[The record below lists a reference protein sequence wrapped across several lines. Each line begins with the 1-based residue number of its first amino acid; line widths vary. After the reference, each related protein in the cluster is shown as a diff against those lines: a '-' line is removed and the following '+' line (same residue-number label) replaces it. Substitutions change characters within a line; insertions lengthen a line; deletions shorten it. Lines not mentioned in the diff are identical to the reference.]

1 MTFPVLWQGS
11 RHCLAELERL
21 GCPRTVPL
29 ALVAPHEAQAMRN
42 HGGQT
47 LARLAER
54 GGLAP
59 EELVCTLL
67 DRPLQDMRGHH
78 PCFVVTLLQR
88 LLKESATQ

>member
-11 RHCLAELERL
+11 RHYLAELKRL
-21 GCPRTVPL
+21 DCPRTVPL

-78 PCFVVTLLQR
+78 PCFVVPLLQR
-88 LLKESATQ
+88 IIRENATQ

>member
-11 RHCLAELERL
+11 RQCIAELGRL

-29 ALVAPHEAQAMRN
+29 ALVAPHEAQAMQN

-54 GGLAP
+54 GGLSP
-59 EELVCTLL
+59 GELVCTLL
-67 DRPLQDMRGHH
+67 DRPLQDMRGRH
-78 PCFVVTLLQR
+78 PAFTVPLLQR
-88 LLKESATQ
+88 IIRESATQ

>member
-1 MTFPVLWQGS
+1 MTFPVLWQGP
-11 RHCLAELERL
+11 RHYLAELQRL
-21 GCPRTVPL
+21 DCPRTVPYV
-29 ALVAPHEAQAMRN
+29 LVAPHEAQARRN

-67 DRPLQDMRGHH
+67 DRPLQDMRGRT
-78 PCFVVTLLQR
+78 PAFTVPLLQR
-88 LLKESATQ
+88 IIRESATQ